1 MTLVYEP
8 QRGWMPVPR
17 TEIGNTEG
25 WPGLRTDQE
34 FSLAQTDFEVSLRH
48 PRESVNQY
56 KNQIWACDWEPQ
68 TARTLCSLAK
78 YKCFLIIFVLFI
90 DSHTQI
96 TKAATSELWDINNGG
111 MACVCNF

>member
-1 MTLVYEP
+1 MKNDSLVFEP

-25 WPGLRTDQE
+25 WPALRTDQE
-34 FSLAQTDFEVSLRH
+34 FSLVQADFEVSLRH

-56 KNQIWACDWEPQ
+56 KNQIWVCDWEPQ

-90 DSHTQI
+90 GSHSRI
-96 TKAATSELWDINNGG
+96 TRVTTSDINLGT
-111 MACVCNF
+111 